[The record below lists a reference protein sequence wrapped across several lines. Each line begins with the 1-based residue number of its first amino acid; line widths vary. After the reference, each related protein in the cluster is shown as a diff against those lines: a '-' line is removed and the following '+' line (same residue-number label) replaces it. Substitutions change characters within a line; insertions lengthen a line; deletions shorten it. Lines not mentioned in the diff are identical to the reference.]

1 MSERALTAPY
11 SNQTTSKEAA
21 EAIER
26 DLNSLE
32 EQVLRY
38 YRSVGAQGATDEEC
52 EIAMGKTGSRT
63 TRPRRVSLV
72 TQGFLVDSGETRRTQ
87 SGRSAIVWVVK
98 KFAKEI
104 EGTEFQKEPRE
115 TKASLMDKLLSMG
128 ATTLPVLELLAEI
141 EKLGPLADATA
152 SVHITVGNNSTI
164 KPLNIP
170 ELVKIR
176 DEVHKPLGR

>member
-1 MSERALTAPY
+1 MSERLTAPY
-11 SNQTTSKEAA
+11 SNQTTSREAA
-21 EAIER
+21 ESIER

-32 EQVLRY
+32 EQVLRF
-38 YRSVGAQGATDEEC
+38 YRSVGDRGATDEEC

-72 TQGFLVDSGETRRTQ
+72 TQGFLVDSGETRRTK
-87 SGRSAIVWVVK
+87 SGRTAIVWVLK
-98 KFAKEI
+98 KFAKDL
-104 EGTEFQKEPRE
+104 EGTEFKKDPKE
-115 TKASLMDKLLSMG
+115 TKASLMAKVLDMAAL
-128 ATTLPVLELLAEI
+128 TLPILELLTEI

-164 KPLNIP
+164 KALNLQ

-176 DEVHKPLGR
+176 EEVNKPLGR